1 MTANSVPLV
10 QLSEDPDDPDYRYPT
25 PGERLWHRWGCWV
38 VVADEQDPGDAIIPA
53 VAVVVDSEGGAD
65 GSGSPLTVGD
75 VVVVKV
81 KSLYEP
87 EEVV

>member
-1 MTANSVPLV
+1 
-10 QLSEDPDDPDYRYPT
+10 
-25 PGERLWHRWGCWV
+25 
-38 VVADEQDPGDAIIPA
+38 